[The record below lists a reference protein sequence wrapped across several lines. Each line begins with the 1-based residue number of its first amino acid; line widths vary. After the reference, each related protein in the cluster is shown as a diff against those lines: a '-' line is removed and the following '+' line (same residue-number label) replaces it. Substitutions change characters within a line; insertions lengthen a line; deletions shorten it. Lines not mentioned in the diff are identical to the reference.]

1 MEWAGLSHEAGHC
14 MLKKW
19 PVHRMFLKSDAFQL
33 PITAALGVTRDMGL
47 RGDNKE
53 GLFSR
58 NKQKVD
64 SLHTT
69 SVSSHNSL
77 MPL

>member
-1 MEWAGLSHEAGHC
+1 MECAGQSHEAGHD
-14 MLKKW
+14 MFVKW
-19 PVHRMFLKSDAFQL
+19 PVHKIFLKSDAFLIQL
-33 PITAALGVTRDMGL
+33 TAVLRVTRDMGL
-47 RGDNKE
+47 RDNTKE

-64 SLHTT
+64 SLYT
-69 SVSSHNSL
+69 SSNSSYNFW

>member
-1 MEWAGLSHEAGHC
+1 MEWAGLSREAGHD
-14 MLKKW
+14 MFVKW
-19 PVHRMFLKSDAFQL
+19 PVHRMFLKSDPFL
-33 PITAALGVTRDMGL
+33 LLVTAALRATRNLGL

-64 SLHTT
+64 SLHT
-69 SVSSHNSL
+69 SSISLHIFL